1 MDNLG
6 ELLHGFSI
14 AITLP
19 HLALMV
25 IGVLLGILVGVL
37 PGLGAPNGV
46 SLLLPLTFGM
56 QPVSAIILLS
66 SMYWGALFGGSVT
79 SILFNIPGEPSSV
92 ATTFDGYPMVC
103 DGWPTTALATAFGS
117 AAFGA
122 LIGVILITFL
132 ASWVAQV
139 ALAFGPAEYFA
150 VYFLAFAS
158 FVGMGGAAPIKTVVA
173 LAIGFAIAAIGIDT
187 VSGSVRLTMGVDELV
202 KGVNF
207 VVAVMG
213 LFGIGELLVAVEEE
227 CHARAVSSKIEW
239 REVFR
244 AIGRLPRHSVALL
257 RSAAIGCWMGIT
269 PGGPTAASFMSYG
282 IARRFSRRGR
292 YFGTG
297 EVEGIISPETADHAA
312 GTSALLPMLS
322 LGIPGSATAAVMMG
336 GLMIWG
342 LNPGP
347 MLFVDQK
354 DFVWGLIASMY
365 VGNIVAVV
373 LVLLT
378 VPVFAAL
385 MRIPFVIIAPLIVI
399 ICVVGAYSVSNSYL
413 DVVMMLGFGIVGY
426 LFKKLFYPLAP
437 LVLAIVIGDKAED
450 AFRQSML
457 MSKGSLGIFFAN
469 KLVTCLI
476 VAGIALL
483 LLPLVLQLPRLRR
496 KPASA
501 ATGTTAQEK
510 AQETAREKVII

>member
-1 MDNLG
+1 
-6 ELLHGFSI
+6 
-14 AITLP
+14 
-19 HLALMV
+19 
-25 IGVLLGILVGVL
+25 
-37 PGLGAPNGV
+37 
-46 SLLLPLTFGM
+46 
-56 QPVSAIILLS
+56 
-66 SMYWGALFGGSVT
+66 
-79 SILFNIPGEPSSV
+79 
-92 ATTFDGYPMVC
+92 
-103 DGWPTTALATAFGS
+103 
-117 AAFGA
+117 
-122 LIGVILITFL
+122 
-132 ASWVAQV
+132 
-139 ALAFGPAEYFA
+139 
-150 VYFLAFAS
+150 
-158 FVGMGGAAPIKTVVA
+158 
-173 LAIGFAIAAIGIDT
+173 
-187 VSGSVRLTMGVDELV
+187 MGVDELV
-202 KGVNF
+202 KGVSF

-227 CHARAVSSKIEW
+227 FHARAVSSKIDW

-244 AIGRLPRHSVALL
+244 AVARLPRHSVALL

-269 PGGPTAASFMSYG
+269 PGGPTAASFMSYAIG
-282 IARRFSRRGR
+282 RRFSRRGR

-385 MRIPFVIIAPLIVI
+385 MRIPFVVIAPLIVI

-413 DVVMMLGFGIVGY
+413 DVVLMLGFGVVGY

-457 MSKGSLGIFFAN
+457 MSKGSLDIFFAN
-469 KLVTCLI
+469 RLVTSLV
-476 VAGIALL
+476 VAGIVLL
-483 LLPLVLQLPRLRR
+483 LLPLVLQLVHLLR
-496 KPASA
+496 KPAPA
-501 ATGTTAQEK
+501 AAKTNNQEK
-510 AQETAREKVII
+510 AII